1 MKNKKLT
8 LLFFLFH
15 LCVTGFAQDVLLQT
29 QSTMKQEF
37 INPAFS
43 SLKSYTSIN
52 LMNRYQWLGQ
62 LSGAPVTYAAHVY
75 IPMSETGLGVSFMAI
90 NQAVGLRKK
99 TSFSGSFSH
108 NLRINRANFLSLGY
122 SVGLQNVSFD
132 TKRLQA
138 YPDINLDG
146 INLSDLDVGVSIGM
160 LFYDPTFFVGL
171 SSNMLITKSM
181 YSPGWMIQGFDL
193 TAGYMYRISNSVFF
207 RPDMVLKYYPAKQF
221 LNEFGENSQSP
232 AAPVLDLGVNFLVA
246 DRLWFGTSHCLGQ
259 AQTFSVDVIIKDA
272 FKFGYIYEIGMGK
285 GLNQFSSQGIRLVW
299 SFISKSELKRFN
311 RTERHNLSSKMCT
324 YLYR

>member
-1 MKNKKLT
+1 MKNKKHI

-15 LCVTGFAQDVLLQT
+15 LCITGFAQDVLLQT

-37 INPAFS
+37 INPAYS
-43 SLKSYTSIN
+43 SLKSYTSVN
-52 LMNRYQWLGQ
+52 LMNRYQWLNQ
-62 LSGAPVTYAAHVY
+62 LSGAPVTFAANVY
-75 IPMSETGLGVSFMAI
+75 VPVSEKGLGVSLMAI
-90 NQAVGLRKK
+90 NQSVGLRKK

-108 NLRINRANFLSLGY
+108 NLRINRDDFLSLGY

-146 INLSDLDVGVSIGM
+146 IDLSDLDVGVSIGM
-160 LFYDPTFFVGL
+160 LFYDPSFFVGL
-171 SSNMLITKSM
+171 SSNMLITKSK

-193 TAGYMYRISNSVFF
+193 TAGYMYNISKSVFF

-221 LNEFGENSQSP
+221 MNEYGENSQSP
-232 AAPVLDLGVNFLVA
+232 ATPVLDVGLNFLVS
-246 DRLWFGTSHCLGQ
+246 DRLWLGTSHCLGQ
-259 AQTFSVDVIIKDA
+259 AQTFSVDVIIREA
-272 FKFGYIYEIGMGK
+272 FKFGYVYELGMGK

-299 SFISKSELKRFN
+299 SLISKSALKGFN
-311 RTERHNLSSKMCT
+311 RSDNHYISGKMCT